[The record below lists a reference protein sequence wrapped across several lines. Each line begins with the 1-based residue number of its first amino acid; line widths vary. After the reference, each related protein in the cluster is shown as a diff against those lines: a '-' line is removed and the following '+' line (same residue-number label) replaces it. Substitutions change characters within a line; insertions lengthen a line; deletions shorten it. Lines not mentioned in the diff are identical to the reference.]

1 MYFPIVEWKAAN
13 SSNMGEW
20 EREVFSG
27 EKELGSRGS

>member
-13 SSNMGEW
+13 SSNMGKL